1 MMSKQTKEPP
11 IHYVNNREFS
21 NAVVDHVNHLDAAK
35 AAGDDDPPLLTD
47 YIATCFF
54 KIAEGLSHKPNFS
67 GYSFREDMV
76 MDAVQNC
83 IKVVKNYDVTAATR
97 TGKPNA
103 FGYFTQ
109 IAYYAFLRRIAKEE
123 KFQNIKDLYIEHA
136 GIEAF
141 GDFGSGDQGDSII
154 ERVRIHSSRIRQ
166 RDNKLKEINKRRK
179 KKQKENDTF
188 LSDAVENEEKTGVDR
203 SDNI

>member
-1 MMSKQTKEPP
+1 MKNSEST
-11 IHYVNNREFS
+11 HYVNNAEFS
-21 NAVVDHVNHLDAAK
+21 NAVVEHVNRVSAAM
-35 AAGDDDPPLLTD
+35 AVPETPPPLTD

-54 KIAEGLSHKPNFS
+54 KIGEGLSHKPNFA

-83 IKVVKNYDVTAATR
+83 IKVVKNYNVNAATR
-97 TGKPNA
+97 TGNPNA

-123 KFQNIKDLYIEHA
+123 KFQDIKDLYIQHA

-141 GDFGSGDQGDSII
+141 GDFSAGNQGDSII
-154 ERVRIHSSRIRQ
+154 ERVRIHTSKVRQ

-179 KKQKENDTF
+179 KKPKNDDAHENS
-188 LSDAVENEEKTGVDR
+188 LYRAVEG
-203 SDNI
+203 